1 MIIFGGDRHH
11 MSFNDVVMINM
22 EKVISSEHKG
32 TERKDEK

>member
-22 EKVISSEHKG
+22 EKVISSKCKG
-32 TERKDEK
+32 TERDDE